1 MTDSS
6 TALYCLIGDPVSG
19 SISPQVHTA
28 AYAAMGLNAVYL
40 AFRVSGDA
48 LRPAV
53 EGLRVLARG
62 FNVTI
67 PHKTRVALMVEELT
81 QEASL
86 TSAVNAVMARDG
98 SLVGHNTDALAAS
111 DLIDRLNA
119 RGGVATMVGAGGAA
133 KSVAY
138 ALWRKGFSRVL
149 VLDRTPDRAEAL
161 ASGVKALYGL
171 DASGSQLSAQSLA
184 DAVVR
189 SNLLVNATPLGMY
202 GGELEVPDDVLAR
215 DLAVMDLAYAPG
227 GTGLVRRARARG
239 LRTADGVE
247 FLVSQAA
254 HSISFW
260 TGRWPPVDAMGRA
273 AEEAISGHAREG

>member
-53 EGLRVLARG
+53 DGLRVLARG

-98 SLVGHNTDALAAS
+98 SLVGHNTD
-111 DLIDRLNA
+111 
-119 RGGVATMVGAGGAA
+119 
-133 KSVAY
+133 
-138 ALWRKGFSRVL
+138 
-149 VLDRTPDRAEAL
+149 
-161 ASGVKALYGL
+161 
-171 DASGSQLSAQSLA
+171 
-184 DAVVR
+184 
-189 SNLLVNATPLGMY
+189 
-202 GGELEVPDDVLAR
+202 
-215 DLAVMDLAYAPG
+215 
-227 GTGLVRRARARG
+227 
-239 LRTADGVE
+239 
-247 FLVSQAA
+247 
-254 HSISFW
+254 
-260 TGRWPPVDAMGRA
+260 
-273 AEEAISGHAREG
+273 

>member
-28 AYAAMGLNAVYL
+28 AYSAMGLNAVYL
-40 AFRVSGDA
+40 AFRVGA
-48 LRPAV
+48 EVLRSTV
-53 EGLRVLARG
+53 EGLRTIARG

-67 PHKTRVALMVEELT
+67 PHKTRVALMVDELT
-81 QEASL
+81 HEASL
-86 TSAVNAVMARDG
+86 TSAVNAVAVRDG
-98 SLVGHNTDALAAS
+98 RMIGHNTDALAAS

-119 RGGVATMVGAGGAA
+119 RGGVATIVGAGGAA
-133 KSVAY
+133 KSMAY
-138 ALWRKGFSRVL
+138 ALWRKGFSKVL

-171 DASGSQLSAQSLA
+171 DASSAQLSAQSLI
-184 DAVVR
+184 DAVGR

-202 GGELEVPDDVLAR
+202 GGELEVPEEVLAR

-247 FLVSQAA
+247 FLVLQAA
-254 HSISFW
+254 HTISFW
-260 TGRWPPVDAMGRA
+260 TGRWPPVDAMSGA
-273 AEEAISGHAREG
+273 AEEAMGRARKG